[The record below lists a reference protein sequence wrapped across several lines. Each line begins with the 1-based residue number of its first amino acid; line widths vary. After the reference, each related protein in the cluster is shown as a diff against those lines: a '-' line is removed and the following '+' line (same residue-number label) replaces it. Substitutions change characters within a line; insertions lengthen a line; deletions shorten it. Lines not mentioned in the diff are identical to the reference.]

1 MEFVDGKVEVVE
13 IDRDKIEELKPI
25 LLKTNFDL
33 DYSIDAFVSSI
44 SQIIT
49 GKPNAIKEL
58 AMDQIGELRNEIYQA
73 LYHYIITI
81 PNATL
86 DNFLENDKK
95 ITDYYNSI
103 IENLER
109 KNNELEKRVEELK
122 KDNEEYEKIFSKS
135 QEQIEML
142 CNLFNV
148 K

>member
-103 IENLER
+103 IENLEL

-135 QEQIEML
+135 QEQIETL